1 MQFGTSDMFHIE
13 YITFLVA
20 DFDTA
25 YHTIL
30 GRPALTKF
38 MAVPHYSYLVLK
50 MPAPGGV
57 LSLQAN
63 LAIAYDCDKESL
75 ALAKAFDLSA
85 CMEACLAESKKVP
98 KEAQEISTMETPQK
112 AAKATKTKEVSLG
125 LADPAKTMKIGA
137 HLDLKLEDTLIS
149 FLRTNADLFTWK
161 PTDMPGVP
169 RELIEHSL
177 HVSPTANPIKQ
188 KL

>member
-1 MQFGTSDMFHIE
+1 
-13 YITFLVA
+13 
-20 DFDTA
+20 
-25 YHTIL
+25 
-30 GRPALTKF
+30 

-98 KEAQEISTMETPQK
+98 EEAQEISTMEMPR
-112 AAKATKTKEVSLG
+112 KATKATETKEVSLG
-125 LADPAKTMKIGA
+125 LTDLANTVKIRA
-137 HLDLKLEDTLIS
+137 HLDPK
-149 FLRTNADLFTWK
+149 
-161 PTDMPGVP
+161 
-169 RELIEHSL
+169 
-177 HVSPTANPIKQ
+177 
-188 KL
+188 